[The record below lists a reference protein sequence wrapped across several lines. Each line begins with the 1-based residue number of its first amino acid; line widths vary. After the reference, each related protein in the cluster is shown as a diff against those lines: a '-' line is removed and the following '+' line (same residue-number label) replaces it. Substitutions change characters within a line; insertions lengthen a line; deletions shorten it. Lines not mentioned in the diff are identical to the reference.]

1 MAIKTN
7 SAGIITHNI
16 EAFSERGRS
25 FGLASLRGQPSGMR
39 KGVVSS
45 APAFTNAKSA
55 RVNTQTLYI
64 SNSNADYIADNSTS
78 WTWCGWFKSSVGNKY
93 IGSIVSHG
101 STYFPGTGTA
111 RGVLFFIQ
119 NTNKVEVR
127 FYRSGISYFYDG
139 GASVVWPLDAW
150 FFLALS
156 ADYNTDKLIIYCN
169 GNSKTL
175 TVSSAIYPGIS
186 LSDSSRDLTYGGFD
200 PNYSIHGI
208 NGNVDEPAIYG
219 AALSVAELDE
229 IYNGGVP
236 TDLSS
241 LSTASNLK
249 GWWRCGDDGSDTSS
263 SFVAYA
269 GPNNL
274 TGQAGITIVEDV
286 P

>member
-7 SAGIITHNI
+7 SAGTITHTS
-16 EAFSERGRS
+16 EVFSERGRS

-39 KGVVSS
+39 KGVVSNT
-45 APAFTNAKSA
+45 PAFTNAKSA

-93 IGSIVSHG
+93 IGSIVNHG
-101 STYFPGTGTA
+101 ASYTPGTGTA
-111 RGVLFFIQ
+111 RGVLFFILS
-119 NTNKVEVR
+119 TGKVQAR
-127 FYRSGISYFYDG
+127 FYRQGLSYFYDG
-139 GASVVWPLDAW
+139 GASVTWPLNDW
-150 FFLALS
+150 FFLAFS
-156 ADYNTDKLIIYCN
+156 ANYATDELIIYCN
-169 GNSKTL
+169 GISKTL
-175 TVSSAIYPGIS
+175 TISSVIYPDIR

-200 PNYSIHGI
+200 PNNTNTI
-208 NGNVDEPAIYG
+208 NGNVDEPAIYD

-229 IYNGGVP
+229 MYNGGVP
-236 TDLSS
+236 TGLSS
-241 LSTASNLK
+241 LSTSSNLK
-249 GWWRCGDDGSDTSS
+249 GWWRCGDDESDISS

-274 TGQAGITIVEDV
+274 TGEAGVTIVEDV